1 MTLYSRRDEAIHREI
16 IEPLGEEATNFDI
29 EAIADEMI
37 TWHDEFNNKGEIEA
51 NRSGFRIKEDID
63 FWTLVERHA
72 LD

>member
-37 TWHDEFNNKGEIEA
+37 TWHDEYNAKGEINI
-51 NRSGFRIKEDID
+51 NRSGFRIKEDADLWEII
-63 FWTLVERHA
+63 ERHA
-72 LD
+72 L